1 MSAPQKELTPPSAL
15 IIGGTGGIGGAII
28 EALVREGKFTVHGTT
43 RRPFSSIPLGVT
55 WHQLDVTDEPSVGQ
69 LAASLDRL
77 DLVINTVGVLSNE
90 RFSPEKSIRQA
101 SSDQFL
107 DQMRSNAMPLLLL
120 GKHLGPLLK
129 QSHQAHFITLSARV
143 GSIADNQL
151 GGWFSYRASK
161 AALNMLVRTLA
172 IEWQR
177 TLPNT
182 CLAAYHPGTV
192 ETGLSQPFVSKTL
205 VTKSGQ
211 PKGKDILSPAAAAEH
226 LLTLIP
232 KLTPQHTGT
241 FWDWRHNQISW

>member
-1 MSAPQKELTPPSAL
+1 MSAPLNELSPPSAL

-43 RRPFSSIPLGVT
+43 RQRLAPSPGIT
-55 WHQLDVTDEPSVGQ
+55 WHRLDVADESSVAQ
-69 LAASLDRL
+69 LAADLDRL
-77 DLVINTVGVLSNE
+77 DLVINTAGVLSNE
-90 RFSPEKSIRQA
+90 RFSPEKSVRQA
-101 SSDQFL
+101 SADQFL
-107 DQMRSNAMPLLLL
+107 DQMRTNAMPLLLL

-129 QSHQAHFITLSARV
+129 KSDHAHFITLSARV
-143 GSIADNQL
+143 GSISDNHL

-192 ETGLSQPFVSKTL
+192 DTGLSKPYVSK
-205 VTKSGQ
+205 
-211 PKGKDILSPAAAAEH
+211 PAAAKGRQPRAREVLSPEAAAAH
-226 LLTLIP
+226 LLALIP

-241 FWDWRHNQISW
+241 FWDWRHDQISW

>member
-1 MSAPQKELTPPSAL
+1 MSAPLNELSPPSAL

-28 EALVREGKFTVHGTT
+28 EALVREGKFAVHGTT
-43 RRPFSSIPLGVT
+43 RQRLAPSPSIT
-55 WHQLDVTDEPSVGQ
+55 WHRLDVADESSVAQ
-69 LAASLDRL
+69 LAADLDRL
-77 DLVINTVGVLSNE
+77 DLVINTAGVLSNE
-90 RFSPEKSIRQA
+90 RFSPEKSVRQA
-101 SSDQFL
+101 SADQFL
-107 DQMRSNAMPLLLL
+107 DQMRTNAMPLLLL

-129 QSHQAHFITLSARV
+129 KSDHAHFITLSARV
-143 GSIADNQL
+143 GSISDNHL

-192 ETGLSQPFVSKTL
+192 DTGLSKPFVSKPAAA
-205 VTKSGQ
+205 KGRQ
-211 PKGKDILSPAAAAEH
+211 PRAREVLSPAAAAAH
-226 LLTLIP
+226 LLALIP

-241 FWDWRHNQISW
+241 FWDWRHDQISW

>member
-1 MSAPQKELTPPSAL
+1 MSAPPNELASPSAL

-43 RRPFSSIPLGVT
+43 RKPLVSSAGIT
-55 WHQLDVTDEPSVGQ
+55 WHQLDITDESSVAQ
-69 LAASLDRL
+69 LAAELDQL
-77 DLVINTVGVLSNE
+77 DLVINTAGVLSSE
-90 RFSPEKSIRQA
+90 RFSPEKSVRQA
-101 SSDQFL
+101 SADQFL
-107 DQMRSNAMPLLLL
+107 DQMRTNAMPLLLL

-129 QSHQAHFITLSARV
+129 SSQQAHFITLSARV
-143 GSIADNQL
+143 GSISDNQL

-192 ETGLSQPFVSKTL
+192 DTELSKPFVYKPSAA
-205 VTKSGQ
+205 KSGR
-211 PKGKDILSPAAAAEH
+211 PRGRDILSPAVAAAH
-226 LLTLIP
+226 LLALIP
-232 KLTPQHTGT
+232 KLSPEHTGT
-241 FWDWRHNQISW
+241 FWDWRHDQISW

>member
-1 MSAPQKELTPPSAL
+1 MSAPLNELSPPSAL

-28 EALVREGKFTVHGTT
+28 EALVGEGKFTVHGTT
-43 RRPFSSIPLGVT
+43 RQRLASSPEVT
-55 WHQLDVTDEPSVGQ
+55 WHRLDITDESSVAQ
-69 LAASLDRL
+69 LAADLDRL
-77 DLVINTVGVLSNE
+77 DLVINTAGVLSNE
-90 RFSPEKSIRQA
+90 RFSPEKSVRQA
-101 SSDQFL
+101 GADQFL
-107 DQMRSNAMPLLLL
+107 DQMRTNAMPLLLL

-129 QSHQAHFITLSARV
+129 KSHHAHFITLSARV
-143 GSIADNQL
+143 GSISDNHL

-192 ETGLSQPFVSKTL
+192 DTGLSKPFVSKPAAA
-205 VTKSGQ
+205 KGRQ
-211 PKGKDILSPAAAAEH
+211 PPVRDILSPAAAAAH
-226 LLTLIP
+226 LLALIP

-241 FWDWRHNQISW
+241 FWDWRHDQISW

>member
-1 MSAPQKELTPPSAL
+1 MSAPPNELSPPSAL

-43 RRPFSSIPLGVT
+43 RQRLAPSPGIT
-55 WHQLDVTDEPSVGQ
+55 WHRLDIADESSVAQ
-69 LAASLDRL
+69 LAADLDRL
-77 DLVINTVGVLSNE
+77 DLVINTAGVLSNE
-90 RFSPEKSIRQA
+90 RFSPEKSVSQA
-101 SSDQFL
+101 SADQFL
-107 DQMRSNAMPLLLL
+107 DQMRTNAMPLLLL

-129 QSHQAHFITLSARV
+129 KSDHAHFITLSARV
-143 GSIADNQL
+143 GSISDNHL

-192 ETGLSQPFVSKTL
+192 DTGLSKPFVSKPAAA
-205 VTKSGQ
+205 KGRQ
-211 PKGKDILSPAAAAEH
+211 PRAREILSPAAAAAH
-226 LLTLIP
+226 LLALIP

-241 FWDWRHNQISW
+241 FWDWRHDQISW

>member
-1 MSAPQKELTPPSAL
+1 MSAHQNEPTPPSAL

-28 EALVREGKFTVHGTT
+28 EALVGEGKFTVHGTT
-43 RRPFSSIPLGVT
+43 RQPLPSSSGVT
-55 WHQLDVTDEPSVGQ
+55 WHRLDITDEPSVAQ

-77 DLVINTVGVLSNE
+77 DLVINTAGVLSNE
-90 RFSPEKSIRQA
+90 RFSPEKAIRQA
-101 SSDQFL
+101 SADQFL
-107 DQMRSNAMPLLLL
+107 DQMRNNAMPLLLL

-129 QSHQAHFITLSARV
+129 KSHQAHFITLSARV
-143 GSIADNQL
+143 GSISDNQL

-192 ETGLSQPFVSKTL
+192 DTKLSKPFVSNPST
-205 VTKSGQ
+205 TKSEQ
-211 PKGKDILSPAAAAEH
+211 PAGRDILSPATAAQH

-241 FWDWRHNQISW
+241 FWDWRHDQVSW

>member
-1 MSAPQKELTPPSAL
+1 VSAPLNELSPPSAL

-43 RRPFSSIPLGVT
+43 RQRLAPSPGIT
-55 WHQLDVTDEPSVGQ
+55 WHRLDIADESSVAQ
-69 LAASLDRL
+69 LAADLDRL
-77 DLVINTVGVLSNE
+77 DLVINTAGVLSNE
-90 RFSPEKSIRQA
+90 RFSPEKSVRQA
-101 SSDQFL
+101 SADQFL
-107 DQMRSNAMPLLLL
+107 DQMRTNAMPLLLL

-129 QSHQAHFITLSARV
+129 KSDHAHFITLSARV
-143 GSIADNQL
+143 GSISDNHL

-192 ETGLSQPFVSKTL
+192 DTGLSKPFVSKPA
-205 VTKSGQ
+205 VAKGRQ
-211 PKGKDILSPAAAAEH
+211 PRAREVLSPAAAAAH
-226 LLTLIP
+226 LLALIP

-241 FWDWRHNQISW
+241 LWDWRHDQLSW

>member
-1 MSAPQKELTPPSAL
+1 MSAPLNELSPPSAL

-43 RRPFSSIPLGVT
+43 RQRLAPSPGIT
-55 WHQLDVTDEPSVGQ
+55 WHRLDIADESSVAQ
-69 LAASLDRL
+69 LAADLDRL
-77 DLVINTVGVLSNE
+77 DLVINTAGVLSNE
-90 RFSPEKSIRQA
+90 RFSPEKSVSQA
-101 SSDQFL
+101 SADQFL
-107 DQMRSNAMPLLLL
+107 DQMRTNAMPLLLL

-129 QSHQAHFITLSARV
+129 KSDHAHFITLSARV
-143 GSIADNQL
+143 GSISDNHL

-192 ETGLSQPFVSKTL
+192 DTGLSKPFVSKPAAA
-205 VTKSGQ
+205 KGRQ
-211 PKGKDILSPAAAAEH
+211 PRAREVLSPAAAAAH
-226 LLTLIP
+226 LLALIP

-241 FWDWRHNQISW
+241 FWDWRHDQISW

>member
-1 MSAPQKELTPPSAL
+1 MSAPLNELSPPSAL

-43 RRPFSSIPLGVT
+43 RQRLAPSPGIT
-55 WHQLDVTDEPSVGQ
+55 WHRLDVADESSVAQ
-69 LAASLDRL
+69 LAADLDRL
-77 DLVINTVGVLSNE
+77 DLVINTAGVLSNE
-90 RFSPEKSIRQA
+90 RFSPEKSVRQA
-101 SSDQFL
+101 SADQFL
-107 DQMRSNAMPLLLL
+107 DQMRTNAMPLLLL

-129 QSHQAHFITLSARV
+129 KSDHAHFIALSARV
-143 GSIADNQL
+143 GSISDNHL

-192 ETGLSQPFVSKTL
+192 DTGLSKPYVSK
-205 VTKSGQ
+205 
-211 PKGKDILSPAAAAEH
+211 PAAAKGRQPRAREVLSPEAAAAH
-226 LLTLIP
+226 LLALIP
-232 KLTPQHTGT
+232 KLPPQYTGT
-241 FWDWRHNQISW
+241 FWDWRHDQVSW

>member
-1 MSAPQKELTPPSAL
+1 VSAPLNELSPPSAL

-43 RRPFSSIPLGVT
+43 RQRLAPSPGIT
-55 WHQLDVTDEPSVGQ
+55 WHRLDVADESSVAQ
-69 LAASLDRL
+69 LAADLDRL
-77 DLVINTVGVLSNE
+77 DLVINTAGVLSNE
-90 RFSPEKSIRQA
+90 RFSPEKSVRQA
-101 SSDQFL
+101 SADQFL
-107 DQMRSNAMPLLLL
+107 DQMRTNAMPLLLL

-129 QSHQAHFITLSARV
+129 KSDHAHFITLSARV
-143 GSIADNQL
+143 GSISDNHL

-192 ETGLSQPFVSKTL
+192 DTGLSKPFVSKPAAA
-205 VTKSGQ
+205 KSRQ
-211 PKGKDILSPAAAAEH
+211 PRAREVLSPAAAAAH

-241 FWDWRHNQISW
+241 FWDWRHDQISW

>member
-1 MSAPQKELTPPSAL
+1 VSAPLNELSPPSAL

-43 RRPFSSIPLGVT
+43 RQRLASSPEVT
-55 WHQLDVTDEPSVGQ
+55 WHRLDITDESSVAQ
-69 LAASLDRL
+69 LAADLDRL
-77 DLVINTVGVLSNE
+77 DLVINTAGVLSNE
-90 RFSPEKSIRQA
+90 RFSPEKSVRQA
-101 SSDQFL
+101 GADQFL
-107 DQMRSNAMPLLLL
+107 DQMRTNAMPLLLL

-129 QSHQAHFITLSARV
+129 KSHHAHFITLSARV
-143 GSIADNQL
+143 GSISDNHL

-192 ETGLSQPFVSKTL
+192 DTGLSKPFVSKPAAA
-205 VTKSGQ
+205 KGRQ
-211 PKGKDILSPAAAAEH
+211 PPVRDILSPAAAAAH
-226 LLTLIP
+226 LLALIP

-241 FWDWRHNQISW
+241 FWDWRHDQISW

>member
-1 MSAPQKELTPPSAL
+1 MSAPPNELASPSAL

-43 RRPFSSIPLGVT
+43 RKPLVSSAGVT
-55 WHQLDVTDEPSVGQ
+55 WHQLDITDESSVAQ
-69 LAASLDRL
+69 LAAELDQL
-77 DLVINTVGVLSNE
+77 DLVINTAGVLSSG
-90 RFSPEKSIRQA
+90 RFSPEKSVRQA
-101 SSDQFL
+101 SADQFL
-107 DQMRSNAMPLLLL
+107 DQMRTNAMPLLLL

-129 QSHQAHFITLSARV
+129 NSQQAHFITLSARV
-143 GSIADNQL
+143 GSISDNHL

-192 ETGLSQPFVSKTL
+192 DTELSKPFVSKPAAA
-205 VTKSGQ
+205 KGRQ
-211 PKGKDILSPAAAAEH
+211 PQAREVLSPAAAAAH
-226 LLTLIP
+226 LLALIP
-232 KLTPQHTGT
+232 KLSPEHTGT
-241 FWDWRHNQISW
+241 FWDWRHDQISW

>member
-1 MSAPQKELTPPSAL
+1 VSAPLNELSPPSAL

-28 EALVREGKFTVHGTT
+28 EALVGEGKFTVHGTT
-43 RRPFSSIPLGVT
+43 RQRLASSPEVT
-55 WHQLDVTDEPSVGQ
+55 WHRLDITDESSVAQ
-69 LAASLDRL
+69 LAADLDRL
-77 DLVINTVGVLSNE
+77 DLVINTAGVLSNE
-90 RFSPEKSIRQA
+90 RFSPEKSVRQA
-101 SSDQFL
+101 GADQFL
-107 DQMRSNAMPLLLL
+107 DQMRTNAMPLLLL

-129 QSHQAHFITLSARV
+129 KSHHAHFITLSARV
-143 GSIADNQL
+143 GSISDNHL

-192 ETGLSQPFVSKTL
+192 DTGLSKPFVSKPAAA
-205 VTKSGQ
+205 KGRQ
-211 PKGKDILSPAAAAEH
+211 PPVRDILSPAAAAAH
-226 LLTLIP
+226 LLALIP

-241 FWDWRHNQISW
+241 FWDWRHDQISW

>member
-1 MSAPQKELTPPSAL
+1 MSVPPNELPPPSAL

-43 RRPFSSIPLGVT
+43 RKPLASSPGVT
-55 WHQLDVTDEPSVGQ
+55 WHQLDITDESSVAQ
-69 LAASLDRL
+69 LAAELDQL
-77 DLVINTVGVLSNE
+77 DLVINTAGVLSSA
-90 RFSPEKSIRQA
+90 RFSPEKSVRQA
-101 SSDQFL
+101 SADQFL
-107 DQMRSNAMPLLLL
+107 DQMRTNAMPLLLL

-129 QSHQAHFITLSARV
+129 SSQQAHFITLSARV
-143 GSIADNQL
+143 GSISDNRL

-192 ETGLSQPFVSKTL
+192 DTELSKPFVYKPSAA
-205 VTKSGQ
+205 KSGR
-211 PKGKDILSPAAAAEH
+211 PHGRDILSPAVAAAH
-226 LLTLIP
+226 LLALIP
-232 KLTPQHTGT
+232 KLSPEHTGT
-241 FWDWRHNQISW
+241 FWDWRHDQISW

>member
-1 MSAPQKELTPPSAL
+1 MSAPLSELSPPSAL

-43 RRPFSSIPLGVT
+43 RQRLAPSPGIT
-55 WHQLDVTDEPSVGQ
+55 WHRLDVADESSVAQ
-69 LAASLDRL
+69 LAADLDRL
-77 DLVINTVGVLSNE
+77 DLVINTAGVLSNE
-90 RFSPEKSIRQA
+90 RFSPEKSVRQA
-101 SSDQFL
+101 SADQFL
-107 DQMRSNAMPLLLL
+107 DQMRTNAMPLLLL

-129 QSHQAHFITLSARV
+129 KSDHAHFITLSARV
-143 GSIADNQL
+143 GSISDNHL

-192 ETGLSQPFVSKTL
+192 DTGLSKPFVSK
-205 VTKSGQ
+205 
-211 PKGKDILSPAAAAEH
+211 PAAAKGRQPRAREVLSPEAAAAH
-226 LLTLIP
+226 LLALIP

-241 FWDWRHNQISW
+241 FWDWRHDQISW

>member
-1 MSAPQKELTPPSAL
+1 MSAPLNELSPPSAL

-43 RRPFSSIPLGVT
+43 RQRLAPSPGIT
-55 WHQLDVTDEPSVGQ
+55 WHRLDIADESSVAQ
-69 LAASLDRL
+69 LAADLDRL
-77 DLVINTVGVLSNE
+77 DLVINTAGVLSNE
-90 RFSPEKSIRQA
+90 RFSPEKSVRQA
-101 SSDQFL
+101 SADQFL
-107 DQMRSNAMPLLLL
+107 DQMRTNAMPLLLL

-129 QSHQAHFITLSARV
+129 SSQQAHFITLSARV
-143 GSIADNQL
+143 GSISDNHL

-192 ETGLSQPFVSKTL
+192 DTELSKPFVYKPSAA
-205 VTKSGQ
+205 KSGR
-211 PKGKDILSPAAAAEH
+211 PRGRDILSPAVAAAH
-226 LLTLIP
+226 LLALIP
-232 KLTPQHTGT
+232 KLSPEHTGT
-241 FWDWRHNQISW
+241 FWDWRHDQISW

>member
-1 MSAPQKELTPPSAL
+1 VSVPPNELSSPSAL

-43 RRPFSSIPLGVT
+43 RQRLASSPEVT
-55 WHQLDVTDEPSVGQ
+55 WHRLDITDESSVAQ
-69 LAASLDRL
+69 LAADLDRL
-77 DLVINTVGVLSNE
+77 DLVINTAGVLSNE
-90 RFSPEKSIRQA
+90 RFSPEKSVRQA
-101 SSDQFL
+101 GADQFL
-107 DQMRSNAMPLLLL
+107 DQMRTNAMPLLLL

-129 QSHQAHFITLSARV
+129 KSHHAHFITLSARV
-143 GSIADNQL
+143 GSISDNHL

-192 ETGLSQPFVSKTL
+192 DTGLSKPFVSKPAAA
-205 VTKSGQ
+205 KGRQ
-211 PKGKDILSPAAAAEH
+211 PPVRDILSPAAAAAH
-226 LLTLIP
+226 LLALIP

-241 FWDWRHNQISW
+241 FWDWRHDQISW

>member
-1 MSAPQKELTPPSAL
+1 MSAPLNELSPPSAL

-43 RRPFSSIPLGVT
+43 RQRLAPSPGIT
-55 WHQLDVTDEPSVGQ
+55 WHRLDVADESSVAQ
-69 LAASLDRL
+69 LAADLDRL
-77 DLVINTVGVLSNE
+77 DLVINTAGVLSNE
-90 RFSPEKSIRQA
+90 RFSPEKSVRQA
-101 SSDQFL
+101 SADQFL
-107 DQMRSNAMPLLLL
+107 DQMRTNAMPLLLL

-129 QSHQAHFITLSARV
+129 KSDHAHFITLSARV
-143 GSIADNQL
+143 GSISDNHI

-192 ETGLSQPFVSKTL
+192 DTGLSKPFVSKPAAA
-205 VTKSGQ
+205 KGRQ
-211 PKGKDILSPAAAAEH
+211 PRAREVLSPAAAAAH

-241 FWDWRHNQISW
+241 FWDWRHDQISW

>member
-1 MSAPQKELTPPSAL
+1 VSAPLNELSPPSAL

-43 RRPFSSIPLGVT
+43 RQRLAPSPRIT
-55 WHQLDVTDEPSVGQ
+55 WHRLDVADESSVAQ
-69 LAASLDRL
+69 LAADLDRL
-77 DLVINTVGVLSNE
+77 DLVINTAGVLSNE
-90 RFSPEKSIRQA
+90 RFSPEKSVRQA
-101 SSDQFL
+101 SADQFL
-107 DQMRSNAMPLLLL
+107 DQMRTNAMPLLLL

-129 QSHQAHFITLSARV
+129 KSDHAHFITLSARV
-143 GSIADNQL
+143 GSISDNHL

-192 ETGLSQPFVSKTL
+192 DTGLSKPYVSKPAAA
-205 VTKSGQ
+205 KGRQ
-211 PKGKDILSPAAAAEH
+211 PRAREVLSPAAAAAH
-226 LLTLIP
+226 LLALIP

-241 FWDWRHNQISW
+241 FWDWRHDQISW

>member
-1 MSAPQKELTPPSAL
+1 MSAPPNERTQPSAL
-15 IIGGTGGIGGAII
+15 VIGGTGGIGGAVI
-28 EALVREGKFTVHGTT
+28 EALVREGKFSVHGTT
-43 RRPFSSIPLGVT
+43 RQPLASSEGVT
-55 WHQLDVTDEPSVGQ
+55 WHRLNITDEPSVAQ

-77 DLVINTVGVLSNE
+77 NLVINTVGVLSSE
-90 RFSPEKSIRQA
+90 LYSPEKSIRQA
-101 SSDQFL
+101 NADQFL

-129 QSHQAHFITLSARV
+129 RSHQAHFITLSARV
-143 GSIADNQL
+143 GSISDNQL

-192 ETGLSQPFVSKTL
+192 DTKLSEPFVSKNSAS
-205 VTKSGQ
+205 KSGT
-211 PKGKDILSPAAAAEH
+211 PRGKDILSPAAAAEH

>member
-1 MSAPQKELTPPSAL
+1 MSAPLNELSPPSAL

-43 RRPFSSIPLGVT
+43 RQRLAPSPGIT
-55 WHQLDVTDEPSVGQ
+55 WHRLDIADESSVAQ
-69 LAASLDRL
+69 LAADLDRL
-77 DLVINTVGVLSNE
+77 DLVINTAGVLSNE
-90 RFSPEKSIRQA
+90 RFSPEKSVRQA
-101 SSDQFL
+101 SADQFL
-107 DQMRSNAMPLLLL
+107 DQMRTNAMPLLLL

-129 QSHQAHFITLSARV
+129 KSDHAHFITLSARV
-143 GSIADNQL
+143 GSISDNHL

-192 ETGLSQPFVSKTL
+192 DTELSKPFVYKPSAA
-205 VTKSGQ
+205 KSGR
-211 PKGKDILSPAAAAEH
+211 PRGLDILSPTVAAAH
-226 LLTLIP
+226 LLALIP
-232 KLTPQHTGT
+232 KLSPKHTGT
-241 FWDWRHNQISW
+241 FWDWRHDQISW

>member
-1 MSAPQKELTPPSAL
+1 MSAPLNELPPPSAL

-43 RRPFSSIPLGVT
+43 RQRLAPSPGIT
-55 WHQLDVTDEPSVGQ
+55 WHRLDVADESSVAQ
-69 LAASLDRL
+69 LAADLDRL
-77 DLVINTVGVLSNE
+77 DLVINTAGVLSNE
-90 RFSPEKSIRQA
+90 RFSPEKSVRQA
-101 SSDQFL
+101 SADQFL
-107 DQMRSNAMPLLLL
+107 DQMRTNAMPLLLL

-129 QSHQAHFITLSARV
+129 KSDHAHFITLSARV
-143 GSIADNQL
+143 GSISDNHL

-192 ETGLSQPFVSKTL
+192 DTGLSKPFVSKPAAA
-205 VTKSGQ
+205 KSRQ
-211 PKGKDILSPAAAAEH
+211 PRAREVLSPAAAAAH

-241 FWDWRHNQISW
+241 FWDWRHDQISW